1 MRKWLISFC
10 SLFFLY
16 SFVFGQTQ
24 YLLAGTY
31 TDNSTS
37 EGIYVFEF
45 DPKTGTL
52 SKHSIAKTGNP
63 SFLAVSN
70 DGKFVYSV
78 NEFDEGAV
86 SAFAFDKKSGTLNFI
101 NSQKSNGSSPCYVS
115 LDKTEKWLFCGNY
128 SSGDLGLFPIES
140 NHSIGGL
147 KQFVK
152 HSGSGLV
159 LDRQGS
165 PHVHCTIVSNDNKFL
180 YVPDLGIDKVM
191 IYPFNATTGLLDERK
206 KLFATVD
213 PGGGPRHIIFSK
225 NNKYAYLIEEMSGT
239 VSVFEQKNGRLEL
252 VQQLNKLDSKV
263 SNAGGDIHLS
273 PDGRFLY
280 VSQRSN
286 STIQVFKVNSK
297 SGKIGYIG
305 AQPTLGNFP
314 RNFTIHPSGNFLLV
328 ANQLSNDIVI
338 FKINKKTGLLTFTGQ
353 KLELGK
359 PVCLK
364 WIL

>member
-1 MRKWLISFC
+1 MKKWLISFFN
-10 SLFFLY
+10 LFFLY

-24 YLLAGTY
+24 YLLAGAY
-31 TDNSTS
+31 TDKSTS

-45 DPKTGTL
+45 NPQTGSL

-86 SAFAFDKKSGTLNFI
+86 SAFAFDKKAGTLSFI

-115 LDKTEKWLFCGNY
+115 LDKTGKWLFCGNY

-140 NHSIGGL
+140 NHSIGSL
-147 KQFVK
+147 KQFIK
-152 HSGSGLV
+152 HSGSGPV
-159 LDRQGS
+159 PDRQGS
-165 PHVHCTIVSNDNKFL
+165 PHVHCAIVSNDNKFL
-180 YVPDLGIDKVM
+180 FVPDLGVDKVM
-191 IYPFNATTGLLDERK
+191 IYPFNATSGILDERK
-206 KLFATVD
+206 KMFATVD

-225 NNKYAYLIEEMSGT
+225 NNKYAYLIEEMSGCAR
-239 VSVFEQKNGRLEL
+239 VFEQKNGTLKL
-252 VQQLNKLDSKV
+252 IQKIYKLDSKE
-263 SNAGGDIHLS
+263 SNAGADIHLS

-280 VSQRSN
+280 MSQRSN
-286 STIQVFKVNSK
+286 STIQIFKVNSK
-297 SGKIGYIG
+297 SGKIGYMG
-305 AQPTLGNFP
+305 AQSTMGNFP

-353 KLELGK
+353 KVELGQ